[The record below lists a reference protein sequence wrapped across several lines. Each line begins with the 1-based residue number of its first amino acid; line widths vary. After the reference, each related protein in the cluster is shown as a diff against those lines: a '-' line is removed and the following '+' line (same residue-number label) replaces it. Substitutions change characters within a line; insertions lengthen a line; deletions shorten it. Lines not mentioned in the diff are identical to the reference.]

1 MAYKPQAPDVT
12 SEPNVVPMAD
22 IMLVLLIIFMVVT
35 PMMQKG
41 RNVDM
46 ATADTA
52 QDMKE
57 ADQDD
62 AILLSVSRDGRIYLG
77 NEILSLE
84 QVVEEV
90 AELWA
95 DTTVKTVYIKSDRR
109 ARFGDVS
116 KLVDEVRS
124 LGVDKLGLLTERT
137 GGKESTEAPEIELNL
152 PDLPDDDD
160 SAGSQ

>member
-41 RNVDM
+41 MSVDM
-46 ATADTA
+46 AITDTA
-52 QDMKE
+52 RDMKA

-77 NEILSLE
+77 NERLDLE
-84 QVVEEV
+84 RVVEEV
-90 AELWA
+90 ADLWEA
-95 DTTVKTVYIKSDRR
+95 TSVKTVYIKSDRR

-137 GGKESTEAPEIELNL
+137 GGRQSAEVPEIELNL
-152 PDLPDDDD
+152 PDDDDD
-160 SAGSQ
+160 AAGSR

>member
-41 RNVDM
+41 MSVDM
-46 ATADTA
+46 AITDTA
-52 QDMKE
+52 IDMKA

-62 AILLSVSRDGRIYLG
+62 AILLAVGKDGRIYLG
-77 NEILSLE
+77 NEQLPLE
-84 QVVEEV
+84 QVVEKV
-90 AELWA
+90 ADLWEA
-95 DTTVKTVYIKSDRR
+95 TSVKTVYIKSDRR

-137 GGKESTEAPEIELNL
+137 GGRESSEVPELELNL
-152 PDLPDDDD
+152 PDDDDD
-160 SAGSQ
+160 SSGSQ

>member
-1 MAYKPQAPDVT
+1 MAYKPQPPDIT

-41 RNVDM
+41 MSVDM
-46 ATADTA
+46 AITDTA
-52 QDMKE
+52 KDMKE

-77 NEILSLE
+77 NEQLALE

-90 AELWA
+90 ADLWEA
-95 DTTVKTVYIKSDRR
+95 SSVKTVYIKSDRR

-116 KLVDEVRS
+116 KLVDEIRS

-137 GGKESTEAPEIELNL
+137 GGRESVEVPKPELN
-152 PDLPDDDD
+152 LPDDDD
-160 SAGSQ
+160 SAGNQ